1 MSKNQETEAIIN
13 ELMELGYK
21 LREVMFK
28 LNPTIFKSELTLT
41 QLFAL
46 QYICHIPNITL
57 KELADKLV
65 IAQSS
70 ASELVDRLVTM
81 KYVDRKISP
90 EDRRKIILNLSPKGK
105 KFIEQHI
112 EENKSSFKKLISKL
126 SPEEQREY
134 LSAMQKFYKVSLE
147 LVNQI
152 EKGEI

>member
-13 ELMELGYK
+13 ELMELGYR

-112 EENKSSFKKLISKL
+112 EENKSLFKKLISKL

>member
-90 EDRRKIILNLSPKGK
+90 EDRRKIILNLSPKGE

-112 EENKSSFKKLISKL
+112 EENKSLFKKLISKL

>member
-41 QLFAL
+41 QLFSL

-112 EENKSSFKKLISKL
+112 EENKSLFKKLISKL

>member
-1 MSKNQETEAIIN
+1 MTKNQEAEAIIA
-13 ELMELGYK
+13 ELMDLGYK

-41 QLFAL
+41 QLIAL

-70 ASELVDRLVTM
+70 ASELVDRLVKM
-81 KYVDRKISP
+81 KYIDRKISS
-90 EDRRKIILNLSPKGK
+90 EDRRKIILNLSPKGQ
-105 KFIEQHI
+105 KFIEKHI
-112 EENKSSFKKLISKL
+112 EENKALFKNLISKL
-126 SPEEQREY
+126 SLEEQRDY
-134 LSAMQKFYKVSLE
+134 LKALQKFYKVSLE

-152 EKGEI
+152 EKGEV

>member
-1 MSKNQETEAIIN
+1 MTKNQETEAIIN
-13 ELMELGYK
+13 ELMDLGYK

-41 QLFAL
+41 QLIAL

-70 ASELVDRLVTM
+70 ASELVDRLV
-81 KYVDRKISP
+81 KLNYVDRKISP

-105 KFIEQHI
+105 KFIERHI
-112 EENKSSFKKLISKL
+112 EENKALFKNLISKL
-126 SPEEQREY
+126 SLEEQRDY
-134 LSAMQKFYKVSLE
+134 LKALQKFYKVSLE

-152 EKGEI
+152 EKGEV

>member
-112 EENKSSFKKLISKL
+112 EENKSLFKKLISKL

>member
-1 MSKNQETEAIIN
+1 MTKNQETEAIVN
-13 ELMELGYK
+13 ELMEIGYK

-57 KELADKLV
+57 KELAEKLV

-70 ASELVDRLVTM
+70 ASELVDRLVNM
-81 KYVDRKISP
+81 KYVERKISS
-90 EDRRKIILNLSPKGK
+90 EDRRKITLNLSSKGQ
-105 KFIEQHI
+105 KFIERHI
-112 EENKSSFKKLISKL
+112 EENKSLFKKLISKL
-126 SPEEQREY
+126 SLEEQREY
-134 LSAMQKFYKVSLE
+134 LSAMQKFYKVSLD